1 MSGTDSHK
9 ADAARASPVLRSG
22 ASQEPSDTFPLPA
35 TGKRVRL
42 RALRASDLEAF
53 HGYRSDH
60 DVSRYQ
66 GWLPISE
73 ADAAEFIHSMENVK
87 GPARDG
93 WIQLGIALE
102 GSDLLVGDVGLF
114 VSEGGDWAEIGISFA
129 KAYQGNGLASEALEL
144 LIALVFGHTPCQA
157 IRGVADARNL
167 ASRRLVERRG
177 FAPASEVDAVFR
189 GESCV
194 EITYVLAKQA
204 QPVSAG

>member
-1 MSGTDSHK
+1 MSVADSHK
-9 ADAARASPVLRSG
+9 ADAAEAAPTLG
-22 ASQEPSDTFPLPA
+22 ASQEAFDTFPLPA

-42 RALRASDLEAF
+42 RPLRGGDLEAF

-66 GWLPISE
+66 GWLPMSK
-73 ADAAEFIHSMENVK
+73 ADAAAFIHSMDHVRAA
-87 GPARDG
+87 ARGG

-102 GSDLLVGDVGLF
+102 SSDLLVGDVGLF

-144 LIALVFGHTPCQA
+144 LIALVFGHTPCQT

-167 ASRRLVERRG
+167 ASRRLVERLG
-177 FAPASEVDAVFR
+177 FVPASEVDAVFR

-194 EITYVLAKQA
+194 EITYILVKQA

>member
-1 MSGTDSHK
+1 MSVADSYNTD
-9 ADAARASPVLRSG
+9 AGQASPALPSG
-22 ASQEPSDTFPLPA
+22 ASQQRFDTFPLPA

-42 RALRASDLEAF
+42 RPLRAGDLEAF

-66 GWLPISE
+66 GWLPMSK
-73 ADAAEFIHSMENVK
+73 ADAAAFIHSMDDVR
-87 GPARDG
+87 GTARGG

-114 VSEGGDWAEIGISFA
+114 VSEAGDWAEIGISIA
-129 KAYQGNGLASEALEL
+129 KAHQGNGLASEAMEL

-167 ASRRLVERRG
+167 ASRRLVERLG
-177 FAPASEVDAVFR
+177 FAPASEADAVFR

-194 EITYVLAKQA
+194 EITYVLAKPA
-204 QPVSAG
+204 WPVAAG

>member
-1 MSGTDSHK
+1 MSVADSYNTDAGQS
-9 ADAARASPVLRSG
+9 SPALPSG
-22 ASQEPSDTFPLPA
+22 ASQQRFDTFSLPA

-42 RALRASDLEAF
+42 RPLRAGDLEAF

-66 GWLPISE
+66 GWLPMSK
-73 ADAAEFIHSMENVK
+73 ADAAAFIESMVNVN
-87 GPARDG
+87 GAASGG

-114 VSEGGDWAEIGISFA
+114 VSEGGDWAEIGISLA

-167 ASRRLVERRG
+167 PSRRLVERLG
-177 FAPASEVDAVFR
+177 FVPASEADAVFR

-194 EITYVLAKQA
+194 EITYVLVKQT
-204 QPVSAG
+204 

>member
-1 MSGTDSHK
+1 MAV
-9 ADAARASPVLRSG
+9 ADAYSADAGQASPALPSG
-22 ASQEPSDTFPLPA
+22 ASQQPFDTFPLPA

-42 RALRASDLEAF
+42 RPLRAGDLEAF

-66 GWLPISE
+66 GWLPMSK
-73 ADAAEFIHSMENVK
+73 ADAAAFIHSMEIVT
-87 GPARDG
+87 GAAIGG

-114 VSEGGDWAEIGISFA
+114 VSEAGDWAEIGISFA

-144 LIALVFGHTPCQA
+144 LIALVFGHTRCQA

-167 ASRRLVERRG
+167 ASRRLVERLG

-194 EITYVLAKQA
+194 EITYVLAKRTS
-204 QPVSAG
+204 PGSAS

>member
-1 MSGTDSHK
+1 MAVGDSHS
-9 ADAARASPVLRSG
+9 ADAAQASPALPSG
-22 ASQEPSDTFPLPA
+22 ASQEPFDTFPLPA
-35 TGKRVRL
+35 AGKRVRL
-42 RALRASDLEAF
+42 RPLRAGDLEAF

-66 GWLPISE
+66 GWLPMSK
-73 ADAAEFIHSMENVK
+73 ADAAAFIQSMDNVK
-87 GPARDG
+87 AAASGG

-114 VSEGGDWAEIGISFA
+114 VSETGDWAEIGISLA
-129 KAYQGNGLASEALEL
+129 SAYQGNGLASEALEL

-167 ASRRLVERRG
+167 PSRRLVERLG
-177 FAPASEVDAVFR
+177 FVPASEADAVVR

-194 EITYVLAKQA
+194 EITYVLAKRA
-204 QPVSAG
+204 PPGSAG